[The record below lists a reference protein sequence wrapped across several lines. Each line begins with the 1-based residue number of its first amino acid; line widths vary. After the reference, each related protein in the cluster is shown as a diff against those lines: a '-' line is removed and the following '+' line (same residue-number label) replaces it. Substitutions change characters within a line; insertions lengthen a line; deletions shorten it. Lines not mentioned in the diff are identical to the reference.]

1 MTTAFDT
8 VGELLSAFRQ
18 AQDHKD
24 ECDAALKR
32 ARESCDAL
40 ASKIK
45 AAMEEHGTEKISA
58 GGVTASIVTKWRAR
72 YDPAA
77 WSDLVKWAAANGY
90 DYLIQRRLTDSKV
103 MELVDNG
110 VELPSSLTVESYK
123 DINFRRT

>member
-40 ASKIK
+40 ESKIK
-45 AAMEEHGTEKISA
+45 AAMDEHGTEKISA
-58 GGVTASIVTKWRAR
+58 GGVLGVARACR
-72 YDPAA
+72 IGCHRPLIPWGSGMAA
-77 WSDLVKWAAANGY
+77 E
-90 DYLIQRRLTDSKV
+90 QRF
-103 MELVDNG
+103 
-110 VELPSSLTVESYK
+110 SLTPFHRPSVASK
-123 DINFRRT
+123 ASLNRRYGGWVR